1 MKGFT
6 LKTSEGCKRLL
17 WLCIVI
23 ILLSSLLAR
32 VVTTDGNRIKCEQIT
47 IDARGAALNAELYY
61 PAWTSD
67 KDSLPAVILTHGGG
81 CTYETFKGIAQ
92 ELARRGFVVMNTS
105 AYGSG
110 LSEQPSYDEGGSS
123 AETFDIATPTGML
136 DSLNFVRSLA
146 FVDSTRIGMAGH
158 STGSKR
164 VGTTAVMDCGFYSFN
179 DIMLNVL
186 YDTFGQEFTEEEI
199 AQDADTLAEER
210 LNSDQME
217 YYNAIKAE
225 KKETFDTRL
234 YSACLIGSEGAMII
248 PSQTVSVAGHEVVR
262 NCQVNLSIINGVYD
276 FSYYDLPRR
285 DTTKNAWYTGE
296 EDIILEEWYAIDDV
310 NQTSQILGYLTEE
323 SITDNQA
330 LAEAIAN
337 RSTRMIVNN
346 PGTHSWNFFS
356 VPMAADIVKYFEQT
370 LNYNMGDL
378 TDPSTVPLD
387 ANKQTWPIR
396 IAFNFIGMLAM
407 LFMMLPILYLLIS
420 REKFRQCIVEVPD
433 SAWPGFNKKLY
444 WAMGAFTV
452 VVGFY
457 AIYKANKNGIFAYN
471 PSEFLCL
478 TRTACLTIEFLKWI
492 CIGAAIV
499 LAVNMAYNKKTTG
512 KFGLQPLNI
521 SMNIKAIL
529 KCILIAFILLGCAYA
544 SLMIVE
550 YFFGEQYRLWMTS
563 FSQMKADYWFV
574 ALRYALLFFPMYLL
588 IGAGVNCCKRKDI
601 PEWKDTLITVIVNS
615 LGVWLCCGYNICR
628 AWIAY
633 DGSLFSNFA
642 CSYQLLTF
650 VPLTVYISRKFYN
663 KTGNLWTGAAFNAL
677 LICWAMTSTLGIH
690 DIFVGQSWLSNFLNI

>member
-1 MKGFT
+1 
-6 LKTSEGCKRLL
+6 
-17 WLCIVI
+17 
-23 ILLSSLLAR
+23 
-32 VVTTDGNRIKCEQIT
+32 
-47 IDARGAALNAELYY
+47 
-61 PAWTSD
+61 
-67 KDSLPAVILTHGGG
+67 
-81 CTYETFKGIAQ
+81 
-92 ELARRGFVVMNTS
+92 
-105 AYGSG
+105 
-110 LSEQPSYDEGGSS
+110 
-123 AETFDIATPTGML
+123 ML

-179 DIMLNVL
+179 DIMVNVL
-186 YDTFGQEFTEEEI
+186 YETFGQEFSREEI
-199 AQDADTLAEER
+199 DLDADTLAAER
-210 LNSDQME
+210 LNADQME
-217 YYNAIKAE
+217 YYNAIREE
-225 KKETFDTRL
+225 KRETFDTRL
-234 YSACLIGSEGAMII
+234 LSACLIGSEGAMII

-262 NCQVNLSIINGVYD
+262 NCQVNLSVINGVYD

-285 DTTKNAWYTGE
+285 DSTKSAWYTGE
-296 EDIILEEWYAIDDV
+296 EDVVLEEWYALDDV
-310 NQTSQILGYLTEE
+310 NQSSSILGYLTEE
-323 SITDNQA
+323 TIRDNQE
-330 LAEAIAN
+330 LAEAIEM

-378 TDPSTVPLD
+378 SDSATAPLD
-387 ANKQTWPIR
+387 VNKQTWPLR

-407 LFMMLPILYLLIS
+407 LFMMLPILYLLLE
-420 REKFRQCIVEVPD
+420 REKFKVCLAEVEEP
-433 SAWPGFNKKLY
+433 ARPEFNKKLY
-444 WAMGAFTV
+444 WGMGAFTV
-452 VVGFY
+452 AAGFY

-471 PSEFLCL
+471 PNEFLCL

-492 CIGAAIV
+492 CIAAALV

-521 SMNIKAIL
+521 KMNIKGIL
-529 KCILIAFILLGCAYA
+529 KCILIAFILLGSAYA

-588 IGAGVNCCKRKDI
+588 IGAAVNCCKRRDI
-601 PEWKDTLITVIVNS
+601 PEWKDTLITVLVNS